1 MDQSNSLSERVDPGY
16 LVYDLRLN
24 KFYINLK

>member
-16 LVYDLRLN
+16 LVYDLRLY
-24 KFYINLK
+24 KVCINVK